1 MSLLIKALANAEKD
15 KQAELNKK
23 QTAERVADAALLL
36 ELAPI
41 EAKPPAALEQ
51 VAKENSIKKLVT
63 EEYKSTLAKDA
74 FAGNSLSLEEE
85 AGLSTVSIA
94 VSKYAKP
101 KQGIDKSIDQAV
113 DKTTAQSSGL
123 KGNLQEA
130 QKAAK
135 PANKVAA
142 SAQQSHAT
150 QAAETNQKAAA
161 KVFVANQPVNTPSS
175 KSALVLLGVAGALM
189 IWLGL
194 QGYSY
199 IRSLAAPDVVVV
211 KPAMPI
217 QPRVTVAESA
227 VTAPAEQVVLPQ
239 DPPVAAANAV
249 AEVTSSQA
257 VLNAGNQTAIS
268 RRVALN
274 NKLTKNANVDG
285 EGIKAEANSYLEKK
299 ASLNTLVAENEAP
312 KETRGKKSKNSGDES
327 FTDSEATL
335 ENTSKHAPLKLVS
348 KTPSVGVDP
357 TLLSAYQAFNRGE
370 DAAAQQ
376 QYRQVLQR
384 DVRSVDA
391 LLGMAAIA
399 QRQGR
404 DADAV
409 GWYQKVLDIEPRNT
423 IALSAMVV
431 AAINSP
437 QANADVVGTESR
449 IKSMLAQQPEAANL
463 HAALG
468 NLFATQNQWT
478 SAQGAYFD
486 ASRFAP
492 NNADYAFNLAISLDQ
507 LGKSN
512 LALKQYQRALDLL
525 NKSGASSPDRAAL
538 EARIQA
544 LQ

>member
-1 MSLLIKALANAEKD
+1 M
-15 KQAELNKK
+15 
-23 QTAERVADAALLL
+23 
-36 ELAPI
+36 
-41 EAKPPAALEQ
+41 
-51 VAKENSIKKLVT
+51 
-63 EEYKSTLAKDA
+63 
-74 FAGNSLSLEEE
+74 
-85 AGLSTVSIA
+85 
-94 VSKYAKP
+94 
-101 KQGIDKSIDQAV
+101 
-113 DKTTAQSSGL
+113 
-123 KGNLQEA
+123 
-130 QKAAK
+130 
-135 PANKVAA
+135 
-142 SAQQSHAT
+142 
-150 QAAETNQKAAA
+150 
-161 KVFVANQPVNTPSS
+161 
-175 KSALVLLGVAGALM
+175 
-189 IWLGL
+189 
-194 QGYSY
+194 
-199 IRSLAAPDVVVV
+199 
-211 KPAMPI
+211 
-217 QPRVTVAESA
+217 
-227 VTAPAEQVVLPQ
+227 
-239 DPPVAAANAV
+239 
-249 AEVTSSQA
+249 
-257 VLNAGNQTAIS
+257 
-268 RRVALN
+268 
-274 NKLTKNANVDG
+274 
-285 EGIKAEANSYLEKK
+285 
-299 ASLNTLVAENEAP
+299 
-312 KETRGKKSKNSGDES
+312 
-327 FTDSEATL
+327 
-335 ENTSKHAPLKLVS
+335 
-348 KTPSVGVDP
+348 
-357 TLLSAYQAFNRGE
+357 LSAYQAFSRGE
-370 DAAAQQ
+370 DATAQQ

-468 NLFATQNQWT
+468 NLFAAQNQWT

-525 NKSGASSPDRAAL
+525 NKSGASSPDRATL